1 MLCRTLT
8 QKNVDNDFRRH
19 HGEATLPNTFF
30 DPTIAPHH
38 PVGTAVV
45 PETFEFQLREFA
57 ATPSAHVASSQ
68 LSPTT
73 QLRCRKQTCPQ
84 KETVGH
90 VCTMHMSTQIHRPWR
105 SLTADKPTRTTTA
118 TTTTTT
124 TKKRLPQPNETKR
137 QQQRQRQ
144 QRCNGKACTLWCL
157 LLLLASCATAA
168 ADHHGNTIHTHYK
181 ARYLATADTF
191 VFVVLWC
198 IWIAQ
203 AVRMTSPGRKRALSL
218 VHWTGVGWKCGT
230 DAINCYHCKAEGRR
244 SFAWT

>member
-137 QQQRQRQ
+137 
-144 QRCNGKACTLWCL
+144 NDNNNDNDNNAATGKPVHYGAYCCSWPLARRLPPIIMATLF
-157 LLLLASCATAA
+157 
-168 ADHHGNTIHTHYK
+168 IHTTK
-181 ARYLATADTF
+181 
-191 VFVVLWC
+191 
-198 IWIAQ
+198 
-203 AVRMTSPGRKRALSL
+203 P
-218 VHWTGVGWKCGT
+218 
-230 DAINCYHCKAEGRR
+230 AI
-244 SFAWT
+244 